1 MSENQGPITPGQRA
15 LELYYA
21 QRAGCKKHHNGAGRI
36 CVDCVADEIAVLRDA
51 LDRMKQERD
60 LEWRTAM
67 HAEDLVW
74 NGDILGIV
82 KWFKQSC
89 THRLEH
95 DLREAKDA
103 LDRELREGRNDM
115 LRWIQASLEQ
125 YPNGGGVT
133 PEMVRAAMDQL
144 WREAAEAMREASA
157 QCAAD
162 FRCHGYPGTF
172 YEAIPIAIRALPCP
186 APPTAP
192 PAASATPWFYAIA
205 EPNGSWYTDSDT
217 CVYSS
222 CSEAQMHV
230 DDLNDELPEDAKNKY
245 YVVPMYR
252 ASQPAPPQDGKKK
265 K

>member
-51 LDRMKQERD
+51 LDR
-60 LEWRTAM
+60 
-67 HAEDLVW
+67 
-74 NGDILGIV
+74 
-82 KWFKQSC
+82 
-89 THRLEH
+89 
-95 DLREAKDA
+95 
-103 LDRELREGRNDM
+103 ELREGRNDM
-115 LRWIQASLEQ
+115 LRWWIQASLEQ
-125 YPNGGGVT
+125 YPNGGGVM

>member
-1 MSENQGPITPGQRA
+1 
-15 LELYYA
+15 
-21 QRAGCKKHHNGAGRI
+21 
-36 CVDCVADEIAVLRDA
+36 
-51 LDRMKQERD
+51 
-60 LEWRTAM
+60 
-67 HAEDLVW
+67 
-74 NGDILGIV
+74 
-82 KWFKQSC
+82 
-89 THRLEH
+89 
-95 DLREAKDA
+95 
-103 LDRELREGRNDM
+103 
-115 LRWIQASLEQ
+115 
-125 YPNGGGVT
+125 
-133 PEMVRAAMDQL
+133 MVRAAMDQL